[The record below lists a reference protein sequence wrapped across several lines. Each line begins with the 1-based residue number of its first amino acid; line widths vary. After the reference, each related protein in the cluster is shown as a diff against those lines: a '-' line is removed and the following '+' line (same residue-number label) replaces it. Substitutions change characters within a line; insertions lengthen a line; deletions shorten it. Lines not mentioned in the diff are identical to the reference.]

1 MNAVSRILFVT
12 DATSSAWTGI
22 CLLAGALPLE
32 RFRAT
37 IAAVGPAPSA
47 AARSELMQLAPHA
60 TLTLLDGALET
71 EPDPW
76 KGVEEVRSKLLLF
89 CERTRPDLIHATQ
102 LCLGKLAWTGPR
114 VLTAT
119 HDLLAWGR
127 AVQRTPAGDLARYRS
142 EVKAGLEAAS
152 VVAAPS
158 AFMARE
164 LERQYELEDAVRV
177 IRHGTQAAP
186 RGGTE
191 RGLLGVACG
200 DQGDPSER
208 LELLVSIAPKLPGPI
223 GIAGETPRTLPRPL
237 VALGKPS
244 RKELLALVAGARI
257 FVSLSRYDPLGIHVL
272 DAQAAGARLVL
283 LDTPRNRELWSGAAD
298 LVHDSESLAGA
309 IRRAAAAPRLK
320 RPEIPRYPIA
330 STAAAYVRLYEEVLS
345 APEKEAA

>member
-1 MNAVSRILFVT
+1 MNAVARILFVT
-12 DATSSAWTGI
+12 DASSSAWTGI

-71 EPDPW
+71 ERDPW
-76 KGVEEVRSKLLLF
+76 QGVEEVRSKLLLF

-127 AVQRTPAGDLARYRS
+127 AVQRTPACDLARYRS
-142 EVKAGLEAAS
+142 EVKAGLETAS

-158 AFMARE
+158 AFLARE
-164 LERQYELEDAVRV
+164 LERHHELKDAVRV

-200 DQGDPSER
+200 DLDDSSER
-208 LELLVSIAPKLPGPI
+208 LDLLASIAPKLPGPI
-223 GIAGETPRTLPRPL
+223 GIAGEARSLPKPL

-244 RKELLALVAGARI
+244 RKELLALMAGARI
-257 FVSLSRYDPLGIHVL
+257 FVSLSRYDPLGVHVL

-283 LDTPRNRELWSGAAD
+283 LDTAPNRELWSGAAD
-298 LVHDSESLAGA
+298 LVHDAESLAGA

-320 RPEIPRYPIA
+320 RPEIPRYAIA

-345 APEKEAA
+345 IPGQLAA